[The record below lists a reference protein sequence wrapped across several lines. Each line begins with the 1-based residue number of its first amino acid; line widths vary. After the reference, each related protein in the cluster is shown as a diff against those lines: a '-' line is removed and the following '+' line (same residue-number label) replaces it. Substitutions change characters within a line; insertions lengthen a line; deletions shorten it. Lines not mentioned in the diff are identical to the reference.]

1 MNQYQILP
9 SNVDAEKATL
19 GSVMID
25 NNALIACSFLKAE
38 DFYRDSH
45 KVLWEAMQDLDA
57 SGTVIDFI
65 TLTDWFTARNRMN
78 AIGGPAYISE
88 CALSVPTAMN
98 ARHYALTVYRTAFQR
113 RLIEAGE
120 NIAKAGI
127 RADKEIKEI
136 ATLADAELR
145 RATSGMSGDA
155 DIAAYAALD
164 FVADTVKRVHET
176 GTPPALSMALPSMER
191 IARGW
196 RRGEV
201 TVLGALTNVGKT
213 RFAYNETVFQAQNGR
228 GVVYCHKETEAEGV
242 AAGLA
247 GRLEM
252 VDDAQLQDGFNP
264 KDTAVDRVT
273 GRRYYPHRRQSAA
286 EVEAVLHRAKTKML
300 NFTLRIVAAYPD
312 PITGDIL
319 EPDFTVTGLRN
330 KLREI
335 AREQPVD
342 FVVIDHLSLLE
353 LPEGASSHERSGM
366 FGDAVFAFIRL
377 AQELQCHI
385 LLLHQLRPDATNH
398 KQPSH
403 FHFEESKKIAQNA
416 NNCMTLYRPSQ
427 HGDDSA
433 RPDTIRFNLSK
444 SRRAMTGLLD
454 NVRFTKSYSYFE
466 DDDIAHMETV
476 SPHPITRSSEY
487 DDYSNEDF

>member
-9 SNVDAEKATL
+9 SDIEAEQSVI
-19 GSVMID
+19 GSVIAAND
-25 NNALIACSFLKAE
+25 TLTACSFLSPD
-38 DFYRDSH
+38 DFYRDPH
-45 KVLWEAMQDLDA
+45 KLLWQAILDLDA
-57 SGTVIDFI
+57 TGSAIDFI
-65 TLTDWFTARNRMN
+65 TLTDRLRNKGHLQD
-78 AIGGPAYISE
+78 AGGEVYMVDL
-88 CALSVPTAMN
+88 ALKVLTVFHV
-98 ARHYALTVYRTAFQR
+98 RDHALLVYRTAVQR
-113 RLIEAGE
+113 RLVEAGE
-120 NIAKAGI
+120 NITKAAI
-127 RADKEIKEI
+127 SADREVRDM
-136 ATLADAELR
+136 AAFADAELR
-145 RATSGMSGDA
+145 RATNGVTGDA

-176 GTPPALSMALPSMER
+176 GTPPAMSMALPSMQR

-213 RFAYNETVFQAQNGR
+213 RFAYNESVFQAQNGR

-247 GRLEM
+247 SRLEM
-252 VDDAQLQDGFNP
+252 VDDAQLQDGFNQ
-264 KDTAVDRVT
+264 KDTAIDPRT
-273 GRRYYPHRRQSAA
+273 RKRFYPYRRQSAE
-286 EVEAVLHRAKTKML
+286 EVEQALANAKEKML
-300 NFTLRIVAAYPD
+300 CLNMRIVAAYPD

-335 AREQPVD
+335 AREQQVD
-342 FVVIDHLSLLE
+342 FIVIDHLSLLE

-433 RPDTIRFNLSK
+433 PPDAIRFNLSK
-444 SRRAMTGLLD
+444 SRRAMTGLVD
-454 NVRFTKSYSYFE
+454 GVTFIGACSYFYDE
-466 DDDIAHMETV
+466 DMERIEATNPYPV
-476 SPHPITRSSEY
+476 KHLSEY
-487 DDYSNEDF
+487 DNYDEIDF